1 MNGIPVRNP
10 RSMVDAGAAVTLAT
24 PRRLRGA
31 VKLEAALD
39 RFRIPVAG
47 RVAIDIGASVGGFTS
62 VLLERG
68 ARRVY
73 AVDAGRGLLREE
85 LRRDARCTDL
95 GGVNLGQLDRAL
107 VPDAIDLV
115 TIDVSYLALADAVP
129 QLGALALATAPAAD
143 LVALVKPMF
152 ELRLAAPPDVARLPE
167 AEAHAARGIAA
178 AGWHVVA
185 SIPSP
190 VPGAR
195 GALELLLH
203 ARRS

>member
-1 MNGIPVRNP
+1 MLVDGIPIRNP
-10 RSMVDAGAAVTLAT
+10 RSMVDTFAAISLAT

-39 RFRIPVAG
+39 GFRIAVAG
-47 RVAIDIGASVGGFTS
+47 RVAIDVGASAGGFTS

-95 GGVNLGQLDRAL
+95 GGVNLGRLDRAL
-107 VPDAIDLV
+107 CPEPIDLV

-129 QLGALALATAPAAD
+129 QLGAIALAPAAD

-152 ELRLAAPPDVARLPE
+152 ELHLAVPPTVERLPE

-178 AGWHVVA
+178 AGWHVLA